1 MGISNMRLFL
11 SDLSSYGVVNIFVI
25 LNNEGKSVASFCH
38 QVAACVP
45 DMFWKFYEQKIAKNI
60 TTTKARETISTR
72 LNPEN
77 FRNIFM
83 YVWVN
88 LKTLKL
94 YLTKLATE
102 SYGQPSYLLCERSS
116 FKSWKS
122 WVFVVEMERNQP

>member
-1 MGISNMRLFL
+1 MCLFW

-38 QVAACVP
+38 
-45 DMFWKFYEQKIAKNI
+45 KFYEQKIAKNI
-60 TTTKARETISTR
+60 TTTKARETISTC

-77 FRNIFM
+77 FRNILM
-83 YVWVN
+83 YVGVN

-102 SYGQPSYLLCERSS
+102 SYRQPSYLLCERSS
-116 FKSWKS
+116 LKSCETYPGS
-122 WVFVVEMERNQP
+122 IDI